1 MARNGKLNDKQK
13 DRVVE
18 LVQAGKSRKDVATFF
33 NVSPRTIYRVLYE
46 KGLQPS
52 VNEASEP
59 RVVTATLE
67 PAQAR
72 LHLTHLSDD
81 EQAILRICKA
91 AGLDADALRRTLTT
105 PALTPENIR
114 TTLTNLASDQLGMFL
129 DAIYTSRALSS
140 LSKATQPVQQEM
152 PA

>member
-1 MARNGKLNDKQK
+1 MARKGKLNDKQK

-18 LVQAGKSRKDVATFF
+18 LIQTGKSRKDVAAFF

-46 KGLQPS
+46 RGVQPS

-59 RVVTATLE
+59 RVVTADMG

-72 LHLTHLSDD
+72 HHLTHLSDE

-91 AGLDADALRRTLTT
+91 AGLDADALRRTLAT

-114 TTLTNLASDQLGMFL
+114 TTLASLGADQLGAFL
-129 DAIYTSRALSS
+129 DSVYSQRAL
-140 LSKATQPVQQEM
+140 ATLARHTPQQQEM

>member
-1 MARNGKLNDKQK
+1 MARAGKLNDKQK

-46 KGLQPS
+46 KGLQTDS
-52 VNEASEP
+52 SEP
-59 RVVTATLE
+59 RVVSATLG
-67 PAQAR
+67 PAQAHR
-72 LHLTHLSDD
+72 TVTHLTDD

-91 AGLDADALRRTLTT
+91 AGLDADALRRTLAT

-114 TTLTNLASDQLGMFL
+114 TTLTSLASDQLGMFL
-129 DAIYTSRALSS
+129 DSVYTTRALAS
-140 LSKATQPVQQEM
+140 LSKAAQPVQQEM

>member
-1 MARNGKLNDKQK
+1 MARAGKLNDKQK

-46 KGLQPS
+46 KGLQTDS
-52 VNEASEP
+52 SEP
-59 RVVTATLE
+59 RVVTATLG

-72 LHLTHLSDD
+72 HHLTHLSDD

-91 AGLDADALRRTLTT
+91 AGLDANTLRRTLAT

-114 TTLTNLASDQLGMFL
+114 TTLTSLAADQLGMFL
-129 DAIYTSRALSS
+129 DSVYTARALT
-140 LSKATQPVQQEM
+140 LIQRAQPTQQEM

>member
-18 LVQAGKSRKDVATFF
+18 LIQSGKSRKDVATFF

-46 KGLQPS
+46 RGVQPS

-59 RVVTATLE
+59 RVVTADME
-67 PAQAR
+67 PAQAHR
-72 LHLTHLSDD
+72 GTPLFTD
-81 EQAILRICKA
+81 EEQTILRICKA
-91 AGLDADALRRTLTT
+91 AGLDADALRRTLAT

-114 TTLTNLASDQLGMFL
+114 TTLASLASDQLGAFL
-129 DAIYTSRALSS
+129 DSIYAQRALA
-140 LSKATQPVQQEM
+140 LMTRQTPQQQEM

>member
-1 MARNGKLNDKQK
+1 MARTSKLNDKQK

-46 KGLQPS
+46 KGLQTDS
-52 VNEASEP
+52 SEP
-59 RVVTATLE
+59 RVVTATLG
-67 PAQAR
+67 PAQAHR
-72 LHLTHLSDD
+72 TNTPLTDD

-91 AGLDADALRRTLTT
+91 AGLNADALRRTLAT

-114 TTLTNLASDQLGMFL
+114 TTLTSLAADQLGMFL
-129 DAIYTSRALSS
+129 DSVYTARALT
-140 LSKATQPVQQEM
+140 LIQCAQPTQQEM